1 MKSLLFLLKLFFILY
16 GLGWFISF
24 FVIST
29 SYESDAPLLIVSLIA
44 IVIAFFIHWY
54 SKDSKWEDD
63 YLYLLFKTK
72 YKKYSIKIKN
82 SKEKMRNELKDE

>member
-1 MKSLLFLLKLFFILY
+1 MRSLLFILKLFFILY
-16 GLGWFISF
+16 GLGWFIIYIQDSK
-24 FVIST
+24 
-29 SYESDAPLLIVSLIA
+29 YESDASLLIVSLIA

-72 YKKYSIKIKN
+72 YKKYSVKIKN

>member
-1 MKSLLFLLKLFFILY
+1 MLY

-24 FVIST
+24 IVTST
-29 SYESDAPLLIVSLIA
+29 SYQSDASLLIISLIA

-54 SKDSKWEDD
+54 SKDSDWEDD

-72 YKKYSIKIKN
+72 YRKYSTKIKN

>member
-1 MKSLLFLLKLFFILY
+1 MKSLLFILKLFFILY

-24 FVIST
+24 IVTST
-29 SYESDAPLLIVSLIA
+29 SYESDASLFIVSLIA

-72 YKKYSIKIKN
+72 YKKYSVKIKN